1 MIHSDRIFTD
11 CPNHFSDFNLEGL
24 KFFTKNTFIM
34 KHLTDLRLRTV
45 ETGMDLH
52 LRKLMLVTL
61 KTLKIG
67 PSSGSVNT
75 LLLITHLQL

>member
-11 CPNHFSDFNLEGL
+11 CPNHFWDFNLETL

-34 KHLTDLRLRTV
+34 KNLTDFHKTV
-45 ETGMDLH
+45 ETGMDLC

-67 PSSGSVNT
+67 PSSGSDNS